1 MKTRACLKYYLSD
14 RSSLITKRALFY
26 LARVYDL
33 SAHPVT
39 RLELKCNSLVL
50 YPSSRSNLLQKLFD
64 YSKRFNSQDE
74 LQSLENCFDTFGPL
88 ALTLFE
94 NINCVIFE
102 ASYNSLVTW
111 ASKKSI
117 VDQSTAGKL
126 WYQILRLKL
135 LSNSIGIPQVR

>member
-14 RSSLITKRALFY
+14 RSSLITKLALFY

-94 NINCVIFE
+94 NINCDFRGELQLVSHVGEQKINCRPISGGE
-102 ASYNSLVTW
+102 IMVPNS
-111 ASKKSI
+111 
-117 VDQSTAGKL
+117 
-126 WYQILRLKL
+126 
-135 LSNSIGIPQVR
+135 